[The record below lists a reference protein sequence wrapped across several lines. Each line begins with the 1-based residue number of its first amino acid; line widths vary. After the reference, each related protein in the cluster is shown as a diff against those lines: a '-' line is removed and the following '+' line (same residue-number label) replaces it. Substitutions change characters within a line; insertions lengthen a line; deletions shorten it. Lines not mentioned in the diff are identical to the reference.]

1 MSEPVEPN
9 NEMVSDG
16 VDGVRT
22 TRMLER
28 AARQRWP
35 VPEKYKEAII
45 KRQVQIAI
53 DSKSKPREAAAAA
66 RTVLAADRLN
76 QADEH
81 ESNQEPQQHLHLH
94 QHQPTTVNLDKLTD
108 EQLDKL
114 EQLLLVANT
123 TTTTAVDR
131 GSAGTAG

>member
-1 MSEPVEPN
+1 MADSADT
-9 NEMVSDG
+9 EMVSDG

-35 VPEKYKEAII
+35 VPEKYKEAIV

-53 DSKSKPREAAAAA
+53 DPKSKPREAAAAA

-76 QADEH
+76 QSDEH
-81 ESNQEPQQHLHLH
+81 EDNKEPQQHLHLH
-94 QHQPTTVNLDKLTD
+94 QHQPTTVDLDKLTD

-114 EQLLLVANT
+114 EQILLAASST
-123 TTTTAVDR
+123 TTTDR
-131 GSAGTAG
+131 TNTDTAG